1 VNCSVAGTLST
12 QQVLTTLGGFIG
24 QGGSGSTSCV
34 NFTDCEF
41 SGTINFKQTGH
52 YNVSNS
58 HAGGRIGG
66 IIGDLS
72 RKATFTRVVNSGTM
86 NADFGNKVFN
96 YKQAA
101 GFGGIAGRNTAVA
114 SGYTMGTEMT
124 DVENKA
130 AITIV
135 NVQKNANEFGYN
147 SETGE
152 YIYNGSIGQIIGT
165 RLLAPSVYENVKESG
180 SISVSLAE

>member
-1 VNCSVAGTLST
+1 
-12 QQVLTTLGGFIG
+12 
-24 QGGSGSTSCV
+24 
-34 NFTDCEF
+34 
-41 SGTINFKQTGH
+41 
-52 YNVSNS
+52 
-58 HAGGRIGG
+58 
-66 IIGDLS
+66 
-72 RKATFTRVVNSGTM
+72 
-86 NADFGNKVFN
+86 
-96 YKQAA
+96 
-101 GFGGIAGRNTAVA
+101 
-114 SGYTMGTEMT
+114 MGTEMT